1 MTRDI
6 LDEPG
11 PARFAE
17 SYPSVGAA
25 IGLAVLHRSTGLRG
39 RIDKFTG
46 DIVQIR
52 DPAGRE
58 HRFRNRPGAFAVA
71 GETVTLVRPAPPP
84 TTATGT
90 LRRTAAG
97 ALVSVEHTAR
107 TGADKGYIM
116 VIPEDACSTMN
127 ADWHRASIE
136 YAMQNVAVV
145 TKTDHVIRALGG

>member
-71 GETVTLVRPAPPP
+71 GETVTLDLVDV
-84 TTATGT
+84 TYELTVYEATPGEEVGSET
-90 LRRTAAG
+90 LEAASTDCPSFVFVDEG
-97 ALVSVEHTAR
+97 QTEYYNSPDETDYTNALKPYV
-107 TGADKGYIM
+107 
-116 VIPEDACSTMN
+116 DA
-127 ADWHRASIE
+127 
-136 YAMQNVAVV
+136 
-145 TKTDHVIRALGG
+145 